1 MVRGPDHG
9 ALGMTDLSRRTNAD
23 WNIRQRSMLQLE
35 QTVHRSIE
43 MTKLRLPIGS
53 PAFRNIRER
62 GCYYVDK
69 TPHIHRLT
77 EGGEYYFL
85 SRPRRFGKTL
95 LVDTMQELFEGSEE
109 LFRGLHIHDRWD
121 WSVRH
126 PVVRLS
132 FDSNYGAPG
141 KLDHNVNVQLDE
153 LEKDVGMEPS
163 TPTGS
168 APERL
173 YQLIRGLHRISGR
186 QVVVLVD
193 EYDKPILDLLEW
205 EDQAKANRDYLRGL
219 YGIIKGCARHVRFV
233 FVTGISM
240 YSKVSLFSGL
250 NNLDDI
256 SLDPEYATICGYTDA
271 DLDTVFAPELSGLKR
286 KTIRKWYNGYSWHEL
301 GEEKVYNPFDV
312 LLLFKKRKFKPHWY
326 RTGTPGYLYRLMRKG
341 EFSTQG
347 LENLEMHEEELSTFE
362 VEEIRLNALL
372 FQCGYLTIRNRQT
385 HSDGDYYLLGYPNL
399 EVRRSLNRELL
410 GTMEGNLAVVMGRS
424 RSMSRLLG
432 EKNFE
437 GFAVAVHAFLG
448 GVPHHWHTAG
458 GGPRRYEAFY
468 ASLLYAGFAAGGHD
482 VRAEESSA
490 KGRSDLV
497 VLLGGR
503 VFVLE
508 CKMAGEGEE
517 ESKAVAGLA
526 QIRRQGYADK
536 YGNLGEAIHLL
547 SVVFSRKERN
557 LATVQVERMRLD
569 ERRFVED

>member
-1 MVRGPDHG
+1 
-9 ALGMTDLSRRTNAD
+9 
-23 WNIRQRSMLQLE
+23 MLQWA
-35 QTVHRSIE
+35 QTVHRSNPE
-43 MTKLRLPIGS
+43 MNKLRLPIGS

-95 LVDTMQELFEGSEE
+95 LLDTMQELFEGSEE

-132 FDSNYGAPG
+132 FDADYGESDG
-141 KLDHNVNVQLDE
+141 LESDINDQLSAIE
-153 LEKDVGMEPS
+153 EEAGLEPS
-163 TPTGS
+163 PPTRPG
-168 APERL
+168 AVRL
-173 YQLIRGLHRISGR
+173 RHIIRQLHRATGR

-193 EYDKPILDLLEW
+193 EYDKPILDLLEDS
-205 EDQAKANRDYLRGL
+205 DQAQANRDYLRGL

-233 FVTGISM
+233 FVNGISM

-250 NNLDDI
+250 NNLRDI
-256 SLDPEYATICGYTDA
+256 SLSPKYNTICGYTDA
-271 DLDTVFAPELSGLKR
+271 EIDTVFAPELPDLERGD
-286 KTIRKWYNGYSWHEL
+286 IRKWYNGYSWDWR
-301 GEEKVYNPFDV
+301 GKEKVYNPFDV
-312 LLLFKKRKFKPHWY
+312 LLLFEEREFKPHWY
-326 RTGTPGYLYRLMRKG
+326 RTGTPGFLHGLMAAG
-341 EFSTQG
+341 QFSTVG
-347 LENLEMHEEELSTFE
+347 LENLQMHEEALSTFE
-362 VEEIRLNALL
+362 VGKIRLNALL
-372 FQCGYLTIRNRQT
+372 FQCGYLTIQDRQVR
-385 HSDGDYYLLGYPNL
+385 SDGDYYLLGYPNL
-399 EVRRSLNRELL
+399 EVRRSLNLELL
-410 GTMEGNLAVVMGRS
+410 DTMGGDLVGRS
-424 RSMSRLLG
+424 RNMSRLLG
-432 EKNFE
+432 EKDFE

-448 GVPHHWHTAG
+448 GVPYHWHTAG
-458 GGPRRYEAFY
+458 GGPRRYEAYY
-468 ASLLYAGFAAGGHD
+468 ASLLYVGFAAGGHD

-517 ESKAVAGLA
+517 ESKALAGLA
-526 QIRRQGYADK
+526 QIRHQGYADR
-536 YGNLGEAIHLL
+536 YGNLGEEIHLL

-557 LATVQVERMRLD
+557 LTTVRVEQMPVG
-569 ERRFVED
+569 ESRFVES

>member
-1 MVRGPDHG
+1 MG
-9 ALGMTDLSRRTNAD
+9 TDVSLTD
-23 WNIRQRSMLQLE
+23 D
-35 QTVHRSIE
+35 E
-43 MTKLRLPIGS
+43 MNRLILPIGS

-132 FDSNYGAPG
+132 FGSDYRESGSVDS
-141 KLDHNVNVQLDE
+141 HVIRQLIA
-153 LEKDVGMEPS
+153 LEKLAGVEPPPLDYS
-163 TPTGS
+163 G
-168 APERL
+168 AERL
-173 YQLIRGLHRISGR
+173 QYLIGELHHRTGR

-193 EYDKPILDLLEW
+193 EYDKPILDLLERPKL
-205 EDQAKANRDYLRGL
+205 AKANRDYLRGL
-219 YGIIKGCARHVRFV
+219 YGIIKDCARYVRFV
-233 FVTGISM
+233 FVTGVSM

-250 NNLDDI
+250 NNLRDI
-256 SLDPEYATICGYTDA
+256 SLSPKYNTICGYTDA
-271 DLDTVFAPELSGLKR
+271 EIDAVFAPELAGLER
-286 KTIRKWYNGYSWHEL
+286 EDIRKWYNGYSWDWR
-301 GEEKVYNPFDV
+301 GKEKVYNPFDV
-312 LLLFKKRKFKPHWY
+312 LLLFEEREFKPHWY
-326 RTGTPGYLYRLMRKG
+326 RTGTPGFLHGLMAAG
-341 EFSTQG
+341 QFSTVG
-347 LENLEMHEEELSTFE
+347 LENLQMHEEALSTFE
-362 VEEIRLNALL
+362 VGKIRLNALL
-372 FQCGYLTIRNRQT
+372 FQCGYLTIQDRQVR
-385 HSDGDYYLLGYPNL
+385 SDGDYYLLGYPNL
-399 EVRRSLNRELL
+399 EVRRSLNLELL
-410 GTMEGNLAVVMGRS
+410 DTMGGDLVGRS
-424 RSMSRLLG
+424 RNMSRLLG
-432 EKNFE
+432 EKDFE

-448 GVPHHWHTAG
+448 GVPYHWHTAG
-458 GGPRRYEAFY
+458 GGPRRYEAYY
-468 ASLLYAGFAAGGHD
+468 ASLLYVGFAAGGHD

-517 ESKAVAGLA
+517 ESKALAGLA
-526 QIRRQGYADK
+526 QIRRQGYAGR
-536 YGNLGEAIHLL
+536 YGNLGEEIHLL

-557 LATVQVERMRLD
+557 LAAVQVERMHLG
-569 ERRFVED
+569 ERRFVES